1 MVFALFV
8 SGIVVLAWIASI
20 ILNDIFTWNKD
31 IYSILFGS
39 RTGEKISLEI
49 GMTVFHYVVVGVL
62 LLTLGIGAYLR
73 YRSRT
78 ITLDSDLNQSLVIMK
93 KQKKDT
99 FNKNKE
105 PILVITGLHK
115 RYSEGKSN
123 EVHAI
128 RGLDLTVDKG
138 DMMAIMGPSGCG
150 KTTLL
155 NMIGHLDRHSDGQI
169 IIDTIDTATLSD
181 GKMTSFRRDKI
192 GFIFQLFNLF
202 PFLSAVENVETPL
215 LLKGMKAGVARE
227 QAKMILRELGMGDR
241 LYHKPSELS
250 GGQQQRI
257 AVARAL
263 ITEPAIILG
272 DEPTGDLDSTTSTD
286 VMNLF
291 RRINKINRQTLVLV
305 THNRW
310 IAEQCDYIVHM
321 SDGKVSNVEYGPFTK
336 KEEA

>member
-1 MVFALFV
+1 MMVTT
-8 SGIVVLAWIASI
+8 
-20 ILNDIFTWNKD
+20 D
-31 IYSILFGS
+31 
-39 RTGEKISLEI
+39 
-49 GMTVFHYVVVGVL
+49 
-62 LLTLGIGAYLR
+62 
-73 YRSRT
+73 
-78 ITLDSDLNQSLVIMK
+78 MK
-93 KQKKDT
+93 KEYLGT
-99 FNKNKE
+99 EEENE
-105 PILVITGLHK
+105 PILVISGLHK

-128 RGLDLTVDKG
+128 RGLDLTVQKG

-155 NMIGHLDRHSDGQI
+155 NMIGHLDRRSEGKIIIDNIDTAKLSDGQM
-169 IIDTIDTATLSD
+169 TA
-181 GKMTSFRRDKI
+181 FRRDKI

-227 QAKMILRELGMGDR
+227 QAKMLLRELGMGDR
-241 LYHKPSELS
+241 LYHLPSELS
-250 GGQQQRI
+250 GGQQQRV

-263 ITEPAIILG
+263 ITDPAIILG

-321 SDGKVSNVEYGPFTK
+321 TDGAISSVEQRPFKTK
-336 KEEA
+336 REAE

>member
-1 MVFALFV
+1 MESVT
-8 SGIVVLAWIASI
+8 S
-20 ILNDIFTWNKD
+20 
-31 IYSILFGS
+31 
-39 RTGEKISLEI
+39 
-49 GMTVFHYVVVGVL
+49 
-62 LLTLGIGAYLR
+62 
-73 YRSRT
+73 
-78 ITLDSDLNQSLVIMK
+78 
-93 KQKKDT
+93 KQ
-99 FNKNKE
+99 NENEAIKE
-105 PILVITGLHK
+105 AILVISELHK

-128 RGLDLTVDKG
+128 RGLDLNVKKG

-155 NMIGHLDRHSDGQI
+155 NMIGHLDRRSEGTI
-169 IIDTIDTATLSD
+169 VINNIDTATLSD
-181 GKMTSFRRDKI
+181 GQMTNFRRDNI

-215 LLKGMKAGVARE
+215 LLKGINAGVARE

-241 LYHKPSELS
+241 LYHLPSELS
-250 GGQQQRI
+250 GGQQQRV

-272 DEPTGDLDSTTSTD
+272 DEPTGDLDSTTSAD
-286 VMNLF
+286 VMHLF
-291 RRINKINRQTLVLV
+291 RRINKMNNQTLVLV

-321 SDGKVSNVEYGPFTK
+321 SDGKISRVEQGPFISQ
-336 KEEA
+336 EEA

>member
-1 MVFALFV
+1 MTV
-8 SGIVVLAWIASI
+8 ITDMQKEYSI
-20 ILNDIFTWNKD
+20 IVD
-31 IYSILFGS
+31 
-39 RTGEKISLEI
+39 R
-49 GMTVFHYVVVGVL
+49 
-62 LLTLGIGAYLR
+62 
-73 YRSRT
+73 
-78 ITLDSDLNQSLVIMK
+78 
-93 KQKKDT
+93 
-99 FNKNKE
+99 E
-105 PILVITGLHK
+105 PILVISGLHK

-128 RGLDLTVDKG
+128 RGLDLTVQKG

-155 NMIGHLDRHSDGQI
+155 NIIGHLDRRSEGKIVIDNIDTAMLSDGQM
-169 IIDTIDTATLSD
+169 TA
-181 GKMTSFRRDKI
+181 FRRDKI

-215 LLKGMKAGVARE
+215 LLKGMKVGVARE

-241 LYHKPSELS
+241 LYHLPSELS
-250 GGQQQRI
+250 GGQQQRV

-272 DEPTGDLDSTTSTD
+272 DEPTGDLDSTTSSD
-286 VMNLF
+286 IMNLF
-291 RRINKINRQTLVLV
+291 RRINKINQQTLVLV

-321 SDGKVSNVEYGPFTK
+321 TDGKISSVEQGPFTA
-336 KEEA
+336 KEDAP

>member
-1 MVFALFV
+1 MEKEY
-8 SGIVVLAWIASI
+8 SVVE
-20 ILNDIFTWNKD
+20 D
-31 IYSILFGS
+31 
-39 RTGEKISLEI
+39 R
-49 GMTVFHYVVVGVL
+49 
-62 LLTLGIGAYLR
+62 
-73 YRSRT
+73 
-78 ITLDSDLNQSLVIMK
+78 
-93 KQKKDT
+93 
-99 FNKNKE
+99 E
-105 PILVITGLHK
+105 PILVISGLHK

-128 RGLDLTVDKG
+128 RGLDLTVQKG

-155 NMIGHLDRHSDGQI
+155 NMIGHLDRRSEGTIIIDNIDTAKLSDGQM
-169 IIDTIDTATLSD
+169 TA
-181 GKMTSFRRDKI
+181 FRRDKI

-241 LYHKPSELS
+241 LYHLPSELS
-250 GGQQQRI
+250 GGQQQRV

-321 SDGKVSNVEYGPFTK
+321 TDGKISHFEQGPFAA
-336 KEEA
+336 EAETR